1 MYWTVSNNLCL
12 TFFLYQRHLEAGRIK
27 KAKLQ
32 KLPKKDN
39 SKSVEIVSW
48 TEKILKKGC
57 VIYPFK
63 QQFLQSVYQ
72 IHTMTYLQEHTCYLS
87 TRKGLIFRWCKS
99 TRNTRL
105 GYKVCVK
112 KIKRKKTPST
122 ECSNLKVSHQTV
134 KQSYI
139 A

>member
-12 TFFLYQRHLEAGRIK
+12 TFFSF
-27 KAKLQ
+27 
-32 KLPKKDN
+32 
-39 SKSVEIVSW
+39 SKTSRSW
-48 TEKILKKGC
+48 TDKKKPSYKNCQRKITLNQSSQLNRENPEKRLC
-57 VIYPFK
+57 YPFK

-112 KIKRKKTPST
+112 KSKGRKPPAQS
-122 ECSNLKVSHQTV
+122 VQTWKCRI
-134 KQSYI
+134 KQSNI

>member
-1 MYWTVSNNLCL
+1 MSDFFSFSKTSRSWTDK
-12 TFFLYQRHLEAGRIK
+12 K

-48 TEKILKKGC
+48 TEKILKKGY

>member
-48 TEKILKKGC
+48 TEKILKKRLR
-57 VIYPFK
+57 YPFK

-72 IHTMTYLQEHTCYLS
+72 IHTMTYLQEHTCYFS